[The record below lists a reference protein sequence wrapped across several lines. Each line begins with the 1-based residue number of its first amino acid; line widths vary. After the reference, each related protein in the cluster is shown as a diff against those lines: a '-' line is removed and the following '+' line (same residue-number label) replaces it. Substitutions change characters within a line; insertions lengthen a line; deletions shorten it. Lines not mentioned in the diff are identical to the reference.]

1 MERRGSVFPEIL
13 DIHPVSAPPVTL
25 QEPPLIQLQVSNP
38 AKKKKET
45 NQLRASPPYFR
56 QAATHGLPGS
66 EPTAALASLAAARAA
81 AAELL

>member
-38 AKKKKET
+38 AKKKKNG
-45 NQLRASPPYFR
+45 NQPANPPYFR